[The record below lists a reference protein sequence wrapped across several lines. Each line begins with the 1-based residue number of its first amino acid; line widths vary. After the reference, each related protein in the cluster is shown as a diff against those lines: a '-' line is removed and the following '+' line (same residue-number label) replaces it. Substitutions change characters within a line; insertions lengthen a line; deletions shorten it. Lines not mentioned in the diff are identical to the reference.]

1 MWHLIKILENSLE
14 NSFLQKE
21 NKQKIPLGC
30 HGSDKWLDE
39 RALGKCREM
48 VYIFFPQ
55 KVVVFGGLD
64 LMKYARLSTYTYDVM
79 SNRLERGKIKQ
90 LFWLE
95 QISKMMWFDPFYLLD
110 IWFEE
115 R

>member
-1 MWHLIKILENSLE
+1 
-14 NSFLQKE
+14 
-21 NKQKIPLGC
+21 
-30 HGSDKWLDE
+30 
-39 RALGKCREM
+39 M

-90 LFWLE
+90 LF
-95 QISKMMWFDPFYLLD
+95 
-110 IWFEE
+110 
-115 R
+115 